1 VKLLSTSKAGLT
13 NRIWAGAEAANASHA
28 AVARAAIDEL
38 LASIVIRLP
47 LKGLLALWW
56 AAAPRDTYQS

>member
-1 VKLLSTSKAGLT
+1 M
-13 NRIWAGAEAANASHA
+13 GAVLPVFSAPCAASASLWSASHA